1 MAGKRSP
8 IMTVLIILGVAVLI
22 LGGVM
27 VLITHIAGRPGTKLP
42 FARKIG
48 VIPIEGT
55 INDSRDLLSQIVE
68 FRRDGAIRVIIL
80 RIDSPGGGV
89 APAQEL
95 YQEIRRTTETKHV
108 IASTGGV
115 AASGG
120 YYIASAAD
128 RIVANP
134 GTIMGS
140 IGVIMEFLQ
149 LQELLKKAG
158 VGLEVIK
165 SGQFKDTGSPHRE
178 MTPQERELVMEM
190 IQDVQDQFVDAV
202 AQGRGLPPEDVR
214 RIADGRVFSGARG
227 KELGLVDQLG
237 NFQDAVELAKEMA
250 GIRGEAILVYP
261 KRPAVRLMDL
271 LIEGAARGL
280 IRATRD
286 LLHARPAY
294 RWEGAPLR

>member
-1 MAGKRSP
+1 M
-8 IMTVLIILGVAVLI
+8 ITVLVILGVTILV
-22 LGGVM
+22 LGGM
-27 VLITHIAGRPGTKLP
+27 MALLAHIVGRPGANLP
-42 FARKIG
+42 FGRKIG

-55 INDSRDLLSQIVE
+55 IHDSREVLSQLVE
-68 FRRDGAIRVIIL
+68 FCRDETIRVIIL

-95 YQEIRRTTETKHV
+95 YQEIRRTTKTKHV
-108 IASTGGV
+108 IASAGGM

-165 SGQFKDTGSPHRE
+165 SGQFKDVGSPHRE
-178 MTPQERELVMEM
+178 MTPGERELMMEM
-190 IQDVQDQFVDAV
+190 IQDVQDQFVEAV

-214 RIADGRVFSGARG
+214 RIADGRVFSGARA

-237 NFQDAVELAKEMA
+237 NFQDAVELAKEMG
-250 GIRGEAILVYP
+250 GIRGEATLVYP
-261 KRPAVRLMDL
+261 RRPAGKLLDL

-280 IRATRD
+280 IRTARD
-286 LLHARPAY
+286 MLHAVPAY
-294 RWEGAPLR
+294 RWDGTLLN

>member
-8 IMTVLIILGVAVLI
+8 IITVLIILGVTVLFM
-22 LGGVM
+22 GGVM
-27 VLITHIAGRPGTKLP
+27 ALINHIFVRPGTKLP

-55 INDSRDLLSQIVE
+55 ISDSREILSQLIE
-68 FRRDGAIRVIIL
+68 FRRDDTIRVIIL

-89 APAQEL
+89 APAQEIH
-95 YQEIRRTTETKHV
+95 QEILRTTKTKHV

-120 YYIASAAD
+120 YYIAAAAD

-140 IGVIMEFLQ
+140 IGVIVEFLQ
-149 LQELLKKAG
+149 LQELLRKAG

-165 SGQFKDTGSPHRE
+165 SGQFKDIGSPHRE
-178 MTPQERELVMEM
+178 MTPEERELMMEM
-190 IQDVQDQFVDAV
+190 IQDVQEQFIEAV
-202 AQGRGLPPEDVR
+202 AKGRSLPPEEVR

-237 NFQDAVELAKEMA
+237 NFQDAVELAKEMG
-250 GIRGEAILVYP
+250 GIRGEATLVYP
-261 KRPAVRLMDL
+261 KQPTARLLDL

-280 IRATRD
+280 IRAAWD
-286 LLHARPAY
+286 LLHVRPAY
-294 RWEGAPLR
+294 RWEGAHMR